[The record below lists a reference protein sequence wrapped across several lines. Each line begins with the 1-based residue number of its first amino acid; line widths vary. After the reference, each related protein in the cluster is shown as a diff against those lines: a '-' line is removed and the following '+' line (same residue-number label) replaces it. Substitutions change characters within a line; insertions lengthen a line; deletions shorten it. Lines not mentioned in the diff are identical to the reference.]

1 MPIGRYRIKNPTIG
15 LFLGDGRAVT
25 HMVPEGAIVVVDA
38 VDIKRLA
45 EDTLVRLTWD
55 GKEVMMFA
63 QHLRSR
69 AERAD

>member
-1 MPIGRYRIKNPTIG
+1 
-15 LFLGDGRAVT
+15 
-25 HMVPEGAIVVVDA
+25 MVPEGAIVVVDA